1 MWKNIVTSRHGSA
14 RSKKVYYREQEL
26 REMFRTHDKD
36 MSGFIS
42 KDDVLCMLL
51 GADKDDQK
59 DPVFKTHLKF
69 LINIIKQADKDGD
82 MKISFEEFKE
92 YVEKASSA

>member
-1 MWKNIVTSRHGSA
+1 LIVA
-14 RSKKVYYREQEL
+14 DQEL
-26 REMFRTHDKD
+26 REMFRSHDKD

-51 GADKDDQK
+51 GADKDEQK

-69 LINIIKQADKDGD
+69 LINVIKQADKDGD
-82 MKISFEEFKE
+82 MKISFEEFKS
-92 YVEKASSA
+92 YIEKASS